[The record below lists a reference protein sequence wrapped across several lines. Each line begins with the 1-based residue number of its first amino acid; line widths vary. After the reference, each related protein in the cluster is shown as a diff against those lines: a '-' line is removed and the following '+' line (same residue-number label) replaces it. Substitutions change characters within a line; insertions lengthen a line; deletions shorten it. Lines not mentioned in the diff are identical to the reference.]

1 MNLSRSFGALA
12 AVLLLNAG
20 FAAIAHADTT
30 PSAAPSH
37 LVTFEG
43 SNNFRDLGG
52 YVTADGK
59 TVRSGLVYRSAALN
73 RVTPAGFAYMKT
85 LGIRTNVDFRSTDER
100 AKAPVVWP
108 SDMKVKVFHVDYT
121 TDTGAFMAVFAGG
134 NATADK
140 AAGAMTQFY
149 RQAPFDFGPQYKT
162 LVHEILLNDAPVVYN
177 CTAGKDRTGVA
188 SAIIL
193 TLLGV
198 PRETVVQDYLLS
210 NQYYTPDMPRAGEA
224 QDPQMAFFRTLS
236 PDVVK
241 AFMGVDRRYI
251 EASFQAIDS
260 RPGGWDRYVHEDLGL
275 SDADV
280 AQLKVLLLK

>member
-12 AVLLLNAG
+12 AVLMLNAG
-20 FAAIAHADTT
+20 FAAAALADTT
-30 PSAAPSH
+30 AAAAPSH

-73 RVTPAGFAYMKT
+73 RVTPAGFAYLKT

-121 TDTGAFMAVFAGG
+121 TDTAAFMTVFAGG
-134 NATADK
+134 NVTADK

-149 RQAPFDFGPQYKT
+149 RQAPFDFAPQYKT

-177 CTAGKDRTGVA
+177 CTPVRSLPA
-188 SAIIL
+188 
-193 TLLGV
+193 
-198 PRETVVQDYLLS
+198 VQL
-210 NQYYTPDMPRAGEA
+210 
-224 QDPQMAFFRTLS
+224 
-236 PDVVK
+236 
-241 AFMGVDRRYI
+241 
-251 EASFQAIDS
+251 
-260 RPGGWDRYVHEDLGL
+260 
-275 SDADV
+275 
-280 AQLKVLLLK
+280 